1 VNSQD
6 FLVAVQ
12 KMRSGTEKR
21 KFRQAVDLA
30 INFKDMDFSKPD
42 NRIEMSVKLP
52 HAYKAGTSKAVVFV
66 RDKGFAS
73 ALSGKAKVILENEIP
88 ALDKKAVELLLNEYD
103 VFLAEGPVML
113 SVGKYLGQQLAPK
126 GKMPKPVTADVKSF
140 DALLTSASGS
150 AKLGNKKGKNM
161 PVVHSAIG
169 NEEMPDEKLAE
180 NAFAVYS
187 AVLAELPSGEQNIK
201 SIYMKF
207 TMGPAIKI
215 GEKANKE

>member
-1 VNSQD
+1 MRAD
-6 FLVAVQ
+6 AQ
-12 KMRSGTEKR
+12 KRN
-21 KFRQAVDLA
+21 FRQSVDLA

-42 NRIEMSVKLP
+42 SRIELSVKLP
-52 HAYKAGTSKAVVFV
+52 HSLGKGAAKAVVFV

-88 ALDKKAVELLLNEYD
+88 ALDKKAVEALLNECD

-113 SVGKYLGQQLAPK
+113 TVGKHLGQQLAPK
-126 GKMPKPVTADVKSF
+126 GKMPKPVNADVKSF
-140 DALLTSASGS
+140 DSMLANASGS

-161 PVVHSAIG
+161 PVVHSSIG
-169 NEEMPDEKLAE
+169 NEGMPDEKIAE

-201 SIYMKF
+201 SIYIKF
-207 TMGPAIKI
+207 TMGPAIRL
-215 GEKANKE
+215 GQKASKE